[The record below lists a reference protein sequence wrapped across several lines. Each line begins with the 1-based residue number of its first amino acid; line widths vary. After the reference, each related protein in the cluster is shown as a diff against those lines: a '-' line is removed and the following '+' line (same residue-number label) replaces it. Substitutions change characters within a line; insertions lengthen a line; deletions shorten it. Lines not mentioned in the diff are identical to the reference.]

1 MTGTLSTRHRYVD
14 AVTGTDLVLVDG
26 PDAAGIASLVVN
38 RPDKKNALS
47 IAVRDAISDQLERLA
62 ADEGLKVLVVTG
74 AGTCFSAGFDLR
86 EFGIDEPGFQDRL
99 WTSSDRFHHAL
110 FRFPLPT
117 IAAVN
122 GAALAGG
129 FDLALLCDIR
139 IACSSAIFG
148 HPEQTFGDVIYGLLH
163 DLGGGAVARDL
174 CFTGRRIDSTDA
186 LRMSVVSEVVADSEL
201 DGRGTARRRG
211 RRRRAAVEPRADEGQ
226 GDRAGGDPA
235 GAPDARLLTHSKRWR
250 ARSSTRATNAA
261 ASERR
266 CMPSLASRFDT

>member
-1 MTGTLSTRHRYVD
+1 MTGTRRTRHRYVD
-14 AVTGTDLVLVDG
+14 AVTGTDLVLVEG

-99 WTSSDRFHHAL
+99 WASSDRFHHTL

-163 DLGGGAVARDL
+163 DLAGGAVARDL
-174 CFTGRRIDSTDA
+174 CFTGRRIDATDA
-186 LRMSVVSEVVADSEL
+186 LRMGVVSEVVADSEL
-201 DGRGTARRRG
+201 AAAARRVAEAV
-211 RRRRAAVEPRADEGQ
+211 AAAPRWSLARTKAKAIA
-226 GDRAGGDPA
+226 RAGIPPGLPTLD
-235 GAPDARLLTHSKRWR
+235 
-250 ARSSTRATNAA
+250 
-261 ASERR
+261 
-266 CMPSLASRFDT
+266 F